1 MPPVDKCI
9 FTRNKHKYA
18 RDPITFAPN
27 ILVDDKLN
35 NVADWVEAGGVGI
48 RFQANQDDLRT
59 LMYHIWAIRR

>member
-1 MPPVDKCI
+1 MEKCI

-35 NVADWVEAGGVGI
+35 KITDWIETGGVGI
-48 RFQANQDDLRT
+48 KVSGQSG
-59 LMYHIWAIRR
+59 